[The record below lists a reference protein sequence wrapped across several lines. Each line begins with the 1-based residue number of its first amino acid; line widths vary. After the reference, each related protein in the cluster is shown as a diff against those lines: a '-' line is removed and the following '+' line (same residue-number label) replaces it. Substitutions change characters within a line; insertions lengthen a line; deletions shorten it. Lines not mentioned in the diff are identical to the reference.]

1 MKIWTITTDTDNGTS
16 TEVFF
21 TEDHANARATAI
33 VTNWYDDWL
42 RADEEPRDHTDWMET
57 YELLQDV
64 SGFIDTLVVD
74 EHDLSAHPDLEWA
87 DKFTVWV
94 ADKHGHG
101 THFVQAFIAATA
113 DEAKAAAIKE
123 ACDHWDREPDDV
135 EILGVVE
142 GDVNVIEWNEA
153 AA

>member
-1 MKIWTITTDTDNGTS
+1 MKIWTITTDTDMGTETS
-16 TEVFF
+16 VWF
-21 TEDHANARATAI
+21 TEAAANARATAI

-42 RADEEPRDHTDWMET
+42 RADNEPRDHTDWQET
-57 YELLQDV
+57 YELLQEV

-74 EHDLSAHPDLEWA
+74 EHDLSAHPDLA
-87 DKFTVWV
+87 KDRFTVWV
-94 ADKHGHG
+94 ADKHGYG
-101 THFVQAFIAATA
+101 THFVQAFIAATV

-123 ACDHWDREPDDV
+123 CCACWNREPDEV
-135 EILGVVE
+135 EILGVAE